1 MDECTIYID
10 EAGDLGINRGTRWFV
25 LAGVLIKKADEKAIK
40 VSLKSIKNRFNLQT
54 IHFRKLH
61 DFSHRAFVVKRINE
75 VPFDVFVVIA
85 DTTKLIFPKNNKNR
99 SVSCD
104 TYNLAVKKLLLAIR
118 SHLAQYGLLADIV
131 LSSRGTSRDKELIDY
146 IKNDVLASLVADD
159 KHFRNTK
166 AIQAPEWEM
175 LQIADVCATSVFYS
189 LEVSELSGLVT
200 PCFYR
205 CLQQH
210 VAKSEFYDVAM
221 CLDDDYFDNKILCEQ

>member
-1 MDECTIYID
+1 MEECTIYID

-40 VSLKSIKNRFNLQT
+40 VSLKNIKNKFNLQT

-61 DFSHRAFVVKRINE
+61 DFGHRAFVVKRINE
-75 VPFDVFVVIA
+75 VPFEVFVVIA
-85 DTTKLIFPKNNKNR
+85 DTTKFIIPKNKKNQ

-104 TYNLAVKKLLLAIR
+104 TYNLAVKKLLLEIN
-118 SHLAQYGLLADIV
+118 SHLVQQDLLADIV

-146 IKNDVLASLVADD
+146 IKNDVLTALVVDD
-159 KHFRNTK
+159 KHFHNTK

-210 VAKSEFYDVAM
+210 IVKSEFYDEAM
-221 CLDDDYFDNKILCEQ
+221 CLNDNYFNGKILCE